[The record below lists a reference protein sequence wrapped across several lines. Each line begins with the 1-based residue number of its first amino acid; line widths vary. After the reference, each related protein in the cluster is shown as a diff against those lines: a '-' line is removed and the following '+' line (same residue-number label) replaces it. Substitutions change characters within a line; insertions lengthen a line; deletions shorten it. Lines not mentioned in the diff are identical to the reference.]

1 MEGLGPPHCHHHH
14 QVPGHPD
21 QEDAALE
28 DGANHSVEKTIILWV
43 RTVNL
48 ILAVRN
54 WKLKILSELMQE
66 VATGCEVFT
75 FVHF

>member
-1 MEGLGPPHCHHHH
+1 MEGLGPPHRHHHH
-14 QVPGHPD
+14 QIPRHPH
-21 QEDAALE
+21 QEDEALE
-28 DGANHSVEKTIILWV
+28 DSANHSIEKTIILGV